1 MAKNYYDILGIK
13 KTATADEIKSAYRKL
28 AKKYHPDMF
37 TNAGDAEKKEAEV
50 KFKEVNH
57 AYEVLSDDQK
67 RKVYD
72 TYGDENGPQP
82 GAGFGGAGGA
92 GGFGFDV
99 DDIFSTIFNGFGGGG
114 SARAKNPNAPH
125 RGQDIFK
132 NISFTFEEAVFGV
145 QKLVTIKRVENCP
158 HCAGTGAKD
167 GKAFKVC
174 PQCNGRG
181 KVTQSQRTPFGTINT
196 EGVCPSCKGAG
207 RIITEKCPLCAGHGR
222 KEQAREIKV
231 NIPAGIDAG
240 QRITYQ
246 GEGHNGVNG
255 GEKGSLVIEVSIA
268 PHKLFKRNGADILMD
283 LPLSFVDATLGCTM
297 TIPTLYGDYDL
308 KIPEGTQSGTVIK
321 VKNMGVKKLR
331 SNDKGDMQVKV
342 VVEIPKSITHEQKE
356 LLKKLGDSFEDKQFP
371 NQKAFNAK
379 R

>member
-1 MAKNYYDILGIK
+1 
-13 KTATADEIKSAYRKL
+13 
-28 AKKYHPDMF
+28 MF
-37 TNAGDAEKKEAEV
+37 A
-50 KFKEVNH
+50 
-57 AYEVLSDDQK
+57 
-67 RKVYD
+67 
-72 TYGDENGPQP
+72 
-82 GAGFGGAGGA
+82 
-92 GGFGFDV
+92 
-99 DDIFSTIFNGFGGGG
+99 
-114 SARAKNPNAPH
+114 
-125 RGQDIFK
+125 
-132 NISFTFEEAVFGV
+132 
-145 QKLVTIKRVENCP
+145 
-158 HCAGTGAKD
+158 
-167 GKAFKVC
+167 
-174 PQCNGRG
+174 
-181 KVTQSQRTPFGTINT
+181 
-196 EGVCPSCKGAG
+196 AG